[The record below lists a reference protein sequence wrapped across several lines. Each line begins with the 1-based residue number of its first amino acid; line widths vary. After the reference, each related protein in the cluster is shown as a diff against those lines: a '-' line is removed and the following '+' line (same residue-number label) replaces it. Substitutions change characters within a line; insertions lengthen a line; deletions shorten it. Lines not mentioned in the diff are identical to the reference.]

1 LKFDEFVRGLDEDTV
16 RSVRA
21 STVRVFDAR
30 RSTLQEVFEDVDLA
44 RQRAGAVKQYVL
56 DNLKPLL
63 LQLEE
68 RCKANGVQV
77 HWAKDA
83 ASANAYI
90 EAVCKRVAP
99 DGALVVKGKSMATE
113 EIHLNKHLEK
123 EGHRVVE
130 TDLGEF
136 VIQID
141 KDVPSHIVAPII
153 HKDRRQVAESF
164 QREGLGDYT
173 EQPEE
178 LAMQTTASRPPRRA
192 FMSP

>member
-1 LKFDEFVRGLDEDTV
+1 MRFDEFVRGLDEDTV

-30 RSTLQEVFEDVDLA
+30 LSTLREVFEDVDVA

-56 DNLKPLL
+56 DNLRTLL

-68 RCKANGVQV
+68 NCSLNGVHV

-83 ASANAYI
+83 ASANEYI
-90 EAVCKRVAP
+90 EDVCRRVAP
-99 DGALVVKGKSMATE
+99 EGSLVVKGKSMATE
-113 EIHLNKHLEK
+113 EIHLNRHLEGK
-123 EGHRVVE
+123 GHKVVE

-141 KDVPSHIVAPII
+141 KELLVDSPNKIVS
-153 HKDRRQVAESF
+153 VW
-164 QREGLGDYT
+164 
-173 EQPEE
+173 
-178 LAMQTTASRPPRRA
+178 ASTHATP
-192 FMSP
+192 